1 MGSSGPP
8 ATGTVQKRGAAA
20 GAHVARPEA
29 DTIDF
34 PSGVQPS
41 TTSGPG
47 CHVSRRGSPP
57 SAETTYT
64 SRLPAYSP
72 LNASHLPSGEKR
84 GLLACPWKLVSRRA
98 SPPARGT
105 IQMFCA
111 YANAICVALTVGERS
126 IIVWPAVFSAA
137 TGADADATRVAASS
151 SRSVN
156 VRAGR
161 RSGSMGEL
169 SSALVGIERART
181 RATRSATRLP
191 QRPPRV
197 GVLPTD
203 ALADRDVHLR
213 RVAFQLDGVAHAV
226 AA

>member
-8 ATGTVQKRGAAA
+8 AAGTVQKRGAAA

-29 DTIDF
+29 NTIAL
-34 PSGVQPS
+34 PSGVQPC
-41 TTSGPG
+41 TTSGTG

-72 LNASHLPSGEKR
+72 LNAIHLPSGEKR
-84 GLLACPWKLVSRRA
+84 GLPACPWKLVSRRA

-126 IIVWPAVFSAA
+126 IIVVPDGVSVA
-137 TGADADATRVAASS
+137 ADAAPLVAISESSAT
-151 SRSVN
+151 SRE
-156 VRAGR
+156 VRA
-161 RSGSMGEL
+161 GSMGEL
-169 SSALVGIERART
+169 SLV
-181 RATRSATRLP
+181 S
-191 QRPPRV
+191 V
-197 GVLPTD
+197 GVQRAGPGPDPL
-203 ALADRDVHLR
+203 
-213 RVAFQLDGVAHAV
+213 
-226 AA
+226 